1 MITRRL
7 LTAGLALASGGCV
20 TARTSPSPASPT
32 RWTFDNLR
40 QIGGLST
47 QVEGAP
53 SLVDSPWG
61 AAVRFDGQ
69 DDALFLDAHPLAGVE
84 TFTFEALFR
93 PEGGAFEQRWFHLQE
108 IAPET
113 GQATDSRIMFEIR
126 TRDGE
131 WWLDA
136 FAKGPGYNHTLITAE
151 KRFPVGRW
159 FHVAQTFDGATYR
172 SFVDGVLQD
181 EAPLAFR
188 PQGAGRCAV
197 GCRYNRVSHFQG
209 AVRAA
214 AFDHRPRSPID
225 FSLNAGRA
233 GNLLYSG
240 WGLVSA

>member
-7 LTAGLALASGGCV
+7 LTAGLGLAASGCASLA
-20 TARTSPSPASPT
+20 ARSASAPRT
-32 RWTFDNLR
+32 DWVFDNLR
-40 QIGGLST
+40 QVGGLP
-47 QVEGAP
+47 VHLEGAP
-53 SLVDSPWG
+53 ALTDSPWG

-69 DDALFLDAHPLAGVE
+69 DDAIYLDAHPLAGAE

-108 IAPET
+108 IAPG
-113 GQATDSRIMFEIR
+113 GQPSDTRILFEIR

-136 FAKGPGYNHTLITAE
+136 FAKGPGYSHTLITAE

-159 FHVAQTFDGATYR
+159 FHVAQTFDGRMYR

-181 EAPLAFR
+181 EAPLAYR
-188 PQGAGRCAV
+188 PQGAGRSSI
-197 GCRYNRVSHFQG
+197 GRRYNGVSPFQG

-214 AFDHRPRSPID
+214 AFSRRAMAPERFALGGNRS
-225 FSLNAGRA
+225 ARA
-233 GNLLYSG
+233 
-240 WGLVSA
+240 